1 MRVDGCAE
9 EAACGEDV
17 REGAWRGAQCG
28 EAWEG
33 GRLLLLPAAAVM
45 AVAGLLCLLLLLL
58 SCAQMGWDGTAV
70 GG

>member
-9 EAACGEDV
+9 EPAGGEDV
-17 REGAWRGAQCG
+17 REGAWGGAQCR

-33 GRLLLLPAAAVM
+33 GRLLLLPAAA
-45 AVAGLLCLLLLLL
+45 AVLLRLLLLLP
-58 SCAQMGWDGTAV
+58 CAQMGWDGTAV